1 MWDKKWKI
9 SYKWGENISKRQN
22 WLDHYRKQ
30 SIQILAI
37 QEQTKQ
43 FSWKNKLDKTL
54 NKEDKEIVVK
64 DVENMFNMSPR
75 NFRLK

>member
-1 MWDKKWKI
+1 MWNKKWKI

-54 NKEDKEIVVK
+54 NKEDKEAVVK

>member
-9 SYKWGENISKRQN
+9 SYKWGENLGKRQN
-22 WLDHYRKQ
+22 WLGHYRKQ
-30 SIQILAI
+30 STQILAI

-43 FSWKNKLDKTL
+43 FRWKNKLDKTL